1 MFEIFSFGKNKL
13 IMKIERNYLVLLI
26 ITCAAIFFVN
36 LGSLPVNIMEA
47 RNFITAREMLTD
59 GNWLLTTINGEPRY
73 QKPPLP
79 TWLTAFSAAIFGI
92 KSVWA
97 LRLPAAIMSLILV
110 LISYKFAQKLTSE
123 KLYSFISSLVMATS
137 FYIVASARDG
147 QWDIYTHG
155 FMMLCIYMLYHFFIE
170 DLTRHNVGNHKY
182 RNALLAGLFFGF
194 SFLSKGPVSFYAL
207 LLPFLISFGIVYK
220 FRDLKSRW
228 LPLLLFI
235 VVAAIVSSWWHWYTL
250 TFDPVAIE
258 ITKKETTNWISYEI
272 KPFYYYWSFFTQSGV
287 WTIPAFVALLY
298 PYLKNRVFNK
308 KAYLFTFLWTIISV
322 VLLSLIPEKKSR
334 YLLPVLIPMAL
345 NTGFYIEYLFR
356 RFKELTD
363 KKETIPVYFN
373 FGLIALIGI
382 IFPIGGYIFLKDG
395 LEGNWLWFVLLSIT
409 LLIIGVF
416 MFRNLFRRKI
426 SNVFFL
432 TIAFIVTVI
441 WFGLPLSNA
450 ITNNPEYK
458 SFSELNAFGKTEGL
472 SIYEFSDMTP
482 ELIWDYGE
490 KMTILKDDNNVI
502 IPEESKFGVMV
513 SENNLEN
520 FNNTFADYHKEL
532 VERYDMNPKG
542 SDSRT
547 HKNRLYRDLFI
558 VSKK

>member
-1 MFEIFSFGKNKL
+1 
-13 IMKIERNYLVLLI
+13 MKVEKNYLMLLLL
-26 ITCAAIFFVN
+26 TCAAIFFVN
-36 LGSLPVNIMEA
+36 LNALPVNIMEA

-79 TWLTAFSAAIFGI
+79 TWLTAFLASIFGI

-97 LRLPAAIMSLILV
+97 LRLPAAIMTLILV
-110 LISYKFAQKLTSE
+110 LFSYKFAQKLTSE
-123 KLYSFISSLVMATS
+123 KLYAFISSLIMATS

-155 FMMLCIYMLYHFFIE
+155 FMMLCIYLLYLFFTTDE
-170 DLTRHNVGNHKY
+170 HKY
-182 RNALLAGLFFGF
+182 QNALLAGLFFGC

-207 LLPFLISFGIVYK
+207 LLPFLIAFGIVYK
-220 FRDLKSRW
+220 YKNFKSRW
-228 LPLLLFI
+228 LPLTVFLA
-235 VVAAIVSSWWHWYTL
+235 VAFIVSSWWHWYTIK
-250 TFDPVAIE
+250 FDPAAAE
-258 ITKKETTNWISYEI
+258 ITKNETTNWISYET

-287 WTIPAFVALLY
+287 WTIPAFIALLY

-308 KAYLFTFLWTIISV
+308 KAYLFTFLWTMISV

-356 RFKELTD
+356 KFKYIKD
-363 KKETIPVYFN
+363 KKETFPVYFN
-373 FGLIALIGI
+373 FGLIAFIGI
-382 IFPIGGYIFLKDG
+382 AFPIGGYIFLKDG
-395 LEGNWLWFVLLSIT
+395 LAGNWLWFILLAIT
-409 LLIIGVF
+409 LFIIAVF
-416 MFRNLFRRKI
+416 IFQNLFRREI
-426 SNVFFL
+426 ASVFYL
-432 TIAFIVTVI
+432 TIAFIVVVI

-458 SFSELNAFGKTEGL
+458 AFSELKSFGKEE
-472 SIYEFSDMTP
+472 SIKIYEFSDMTP
-482 ELIWDYGE
+482 ELIWDYGD
-490 KMTILKDDNNVI
+490 KMTILKVDSEVA
-502 IPEESKFGVMV
+502 IPEENKFGVMV
-513 SENNLEN
+513 SENNHES
-520 FNNTFADYHKEL
+520 FKEAFSGFDKEL

-547 HKNRLYRDLFI
+547 HKDRLYRDLFI
-558 VSKK
+558 VMKK

>member
-1 MFEIFSFGKNKL
+1 
-13 IMKIERNYLVLLI
+13 MKFERNYILLLLL
-26 ITCAAIFFVN
+26 TCAAIFFVN
-36 LGSLPVNIMEA
+36 LNSLPVNIMEA

-97 LRLPAAIMSLILV
+97 LRLPAAIMTLFLV
-110 LISYKFAQKLTSE
+110 LFSYKLAKKLTSE
-123 KLYSFISSLVMATS
+123 KIYAFISALVTATS

-155 FMMLCIYMLYHFFIE
+155 FMVVCIYLLYLFFTE
-170 DLTRHNVGNHKY
+170 EPHKY
-182 RNALLAGLFFGF
+182 RNAMLAGLFFGC
-194 SFLSKGPVSFYAL
+194 SFLSKGPVSLYAL
-207 LLPFLISFGIVYK
+207 LLPFLIAFGIVYK
-220 FRDLKSRW
+220 YRNFKSRW
-228 LPLLLFI
+228 LPLLAFLA
-235 VVAAIVSSWWHWYTL
+235 VAAVVSGWWHWYTL
-250 TFDPVAIE
+250 TFDPAAAE

-287 WTIPAFVALLY
+287 WTIPAFIGLLY

-308 KAYLFTFLWTIISV
+308 KAYLFTFLWTMLSV

-356 RFKELTD
+356 RFKELKD
-363 KKETIPVYFN
+363 KRETIPVYFN

-382 IFPIGGYIFLKDG
+382 AFPIGGYIFLKDG
-395 LEGNWLWFVLLSIT
+395 IVGNWVWFVLLSLA
-409 LLIIGVF
+409 LLTIGIF

-426 SNVFFL
+426 ASVFYL
-432 TIAFIVTVI
+432 TIAFIVVVI
-441 WFGLPLSNA
+441 WFGLPLSKA
-450 ITNNPEYK
+450 ITINPDYK
-458 SFSELNAFGKTEGL
+458 PFSELHAFEEKEN
-472 SIYEFSDMTP
+472 IKVYEFSGMTP

-490 KMTILKDDNNVI
+490 KMEMLNIDGEFK
-502 IPEESKFGVMV
+502 IPEENRFGVLV
-513 SENNLEN
+513 SEESLQHFKETFPN
-520 FNNTFADYHKEL
+520 FRRERVA
-532 VERYDMNPKG
+532 RYDMNPKG
-542 SDSRT
+542 PDSRT
-547 HKNRLYRDLFI
+547 HKTRLYRDLFI
-558 VSKK
+558 VTKK